1 MAAKLLRVKYFV
13 LAGLAILLVLPT
25 PGLTQ
30 NGGFPGGGRF
40 PGGGGFGGG
49 MNMDPSERFNQYTGG
64 KDVWRRSEITDPN
77 MQRRFDFAAQMV
89 GATNG
94 EITRQQYVD
103 AMQRMRQGGGFFGAG
118 RGPGAAPGTG
128 QPGAAPAAP
137 AGGGAGQG
145 GPGGW
150 NPDAMI
156 EGWFRRYDKNGDGL
170 LNNDEMP
177 EALKAERDRWDTN
190 KDGFI
195 DLNEFKAYA
204 QARMQ
209 QAQADRATQGWGGGG
224 WGGQGAMPMPV
235 PELPVE
241 NEADKRPVVYRASNL
256 PKELPAWFKE
266 ADTDQDGQVGL
277 YEWKAKGW
285 AIEEFQKMDRN
296 NDGFLTVEEVLRYQK
311 DQVAPNGTGVA
322 GSPADGGFATTAG
335 NGAPGF
341 GNGPRGFGNG
351 PQGFGN
357 RPRGQWNGGQG
368 NGNGGPGN
376 GGGRRRGGPQGEG
389 RAYSPRGG

>member
-1 MAAKLLRVKYFV
+1 MLAKLRYLKYFV
-13 LAGLAILLVLPT
+13 LSGLMALLVVPT

-30 NGGFPGGGRF
+30 NGAFPGGGGPPGGGFPGGGRF

-49 MNMDPSERFNQYTGG
+49 MNADPNERFNQYAGG
-64 KDVWRRSEITDPN
+64 KDVWKRSEITDPN

-89 GATNG
+89 GSTNG
-94 EITRQQYVD
+94 EITRQQYVT
-103 AMQRMRQGGGFFGAG
+103 AMQQMQRGGGFFGGG
-118 RGPGAAPGTG
+118 RG
-128 QPGAAPAAP
+128 GAAPAPGTAQPGVAP
-137 AGGGAGQG
+137 AGPGAPGA

-156 EGWFRRYDKNGDGL
+156 ESWFRRYDKNGDGL

-209 QAQADRATQGWGGGG
+209 QAQVDRGAQGFGGAWGGP
-224 WGGQGAMPMPV
+224 GAMPV

-241 NEADKRPVVYRASNL
+241 DEKDQRPVVYRAGNL
-256 PKELPAWFKE
+256 PRELPAWFKD

-311 DQVAPNGTGVA
+311 DQLGASGTAVAA
-322 GSPADGGFATTAG
+322 ASPGDGGFATAAG
-335 NGAPGF
+335 NGPPGF
-341 GNGPRGFGNG
+341 GNRFQGFGNG

-357 RPRGQWNGGQG
+357 RPRGFGNGGQG
-368 NGNGGPGN
+368 NGNAAPGN
-376 GGGRRRGGPQGEG
+376 GGGRRRGGG
-389 RAYSPRGG
+389 